1 MKPIYLDYNA
11 TTPIDPAVAAAMLP
25 FLYGGFG
32 NPSSSHAFGAEARTA
47 GEGARAS
54 VARLLGARSEEIV
67 FTGGG
72 SEANNLAL
80 KGTAF
85 ALKDRGNHIVTT
97 AIEHPAVLEVCDWLE
112 AQGFRV
118 TRLPVDAEGL
128 VDPAAAE
135 RAISSS
141 TILVS
146 VMLANNEIGSIEPVA
161 DIAAICRK
169 RGVRIHTDAAQAVG
183 KIRVKVGELGV
194 DLMSVA
200 GHKLYAPKGVGV
212 LYVAAGLE
220 IEKFIHGAGH
230 EAGRRAGTENVLEI
244 VGLGKA
250 CELVE
255 ENLEAYAAHM
265 RSLRDRFEEGLLS
278 SIPGARVNGPSG
290 DRRLPNTSS
299 VSFRGVD
306 AAAVLSAVPG
316 VAASAGAA
324 CHADRVDLS
333 HVIAAIGVPEDWARG
348 TVRFSLGR
356 ETTEAEIDSAA
367 AQVRDAVE
375 RLVSDY
381 RPVRVST
388 SAEKIR
394 LTDFTRG
401 LGCACKLPASLLG
414 RALTAL
420 PAPKDP
426 RVLVGTETSDDAAAY
441 RLDPELAGGDGAVV
455 QTVDF
460 FTPVV
465 DDPYDF
471 GRVAAANSL
480 SDIYAMGAVPKF
492 ALVVAGFPAA
502 RLPLDALAAMLRGAA
517 DVAAEAGASILGGH
531 TVDVPEPLLG
541 LAVTGFARA
550 GRIVRNRGG
559 RPGDRLF
566 LTKPLGT
573 GILSTARKRGLLDDG
588 EERLL
593 VEHMCRLNAASS
605 EAMLAAGANAATDV
619 TGFGLLG
626 HLLGMVGAEGGDA
639 TAEIFAERVP
649 LLPRVRD
656 LAVAGCVPGGSRA
669 NLDHASPCIG
679 FGERFPEVMR
689 LVLADAQTSGGLLV
703 AVPDAAAPRFVDE
716 IASRG
721 GEAAE
726 IGRLVPR
733 GGKAILVL

>member
-11 TTPIDPAVAAAMLP
+11 TTPIDPAAAAAMLP

-32 NPSSSHAFGAEARTA
+32 NPSSSHVFGAEARRA
-47 GEGARAS
+47 VEEARS
-54 VARLLGARSEEIV
+54 RVARLLGARPEEIV

-72 SEANNLAL
+72 SEANNLAI

-85 ALKDRGNHIVTT
+85 ALRDRGNHIVTT

-112 AQGFRV
+112 TRGFRV

-141 TILVS
+141 TILVT
-146 VMLANNEIGSIEPVA
+146 VMLANNEIGAIEPVA
-161 DIAAICRK
+161 DIAAICRR

-194 DLMSVA
+194 DLLSVA

-212 LYVAAGLE
+212 LYVASGIKL
-220 IEKFIHGAGH
+220 EKFIHGAGH

-250 CELVE
+250 CELAE
-255 ENLEAYAAHM
+255 ENLDVYAARM
-265 RSLRDRFEEGLLS
+265 RSLRDRFEERLLS
-278 SIPGARVNGPSG
+278 GMPGAKVNGPSG
-290 DRRLPNTSS
+290 DRRLPNTTS

-324 CHADRVDLS
+324 CHADKVDLS
-333 HVIAAIGVPEDWARG
+333 HVIAAIGVPEDRARG

-356 ETTEAEIDSAA
+356 ETTEEEVDSAA

-375 RLVSDY
+375 KLVSGAGAVHDAG
-381 RPVRVST
+381 P
-388 SAEKIR
+388 AGKIR

-401 LGCACKLPASLLG
+401 LGCACKLPASLLS
-414 RALTAL
+414 RALAAL
-420 PAPKDP
+420 PRPKDP
-426 RVLVGTETSDDAAAY
+426 GVLVGTETADDAAVY
-441 RLDPELAGGDGAVV
+441 LLDPGVADGAVV

-460 FTPVV
+460 FTPIV

-480 SDIYAMGAVPKF
+480 SDVYAMGASPKF

-502 RLPLDALAAMLRGAA
+502 RLPMEALEAMLRGAA
-517 DVAAEAGASILGGH
+517 DVASEAGVSILGGH

-550 GRIVRNRGG
+550 GLIVRNRGG
-559 RPGDRLF
+559 RAGDRLF

-573 GILSTARKRGLLDDG
+573 GILSTALKRGLLDDG
-588 EERLL
+588 EARLL
-593 VEHMCRLNAASS
+593 VEHMCRLNAAAS
-605 EAMLAAGANAATDV
+605 EAMLAAGASAATDV

-626 HLLGMVGAEGGDA
+626 HLLGMTGDDGDGVSAEVY
-639 TAEIFAERVP
+639 AERVP
-649 LLPRVRD
+649 LLPRVRE
-656 LAVAGCVPGGSRA
+656 LAAAGCVPGGSKA
-669 NLDHASPCIG
+669 NLDFAAPRVAFDG
-679 FGERFPEVMR
+679 GVPETLR
-689 LVLADAQTSGGLLV
+689 WALADAQTSGGLLV
-703 AVPDAAAPRFVDE
+703 AVPEAATRRFVE
-716 IASRG
+716 HLASRG
-721 GEAAE
+721 TEAAE
-726 IGRLVPR
+726 IGSLVPR
-733 GGKAILVL
+733 SGAAVRVL